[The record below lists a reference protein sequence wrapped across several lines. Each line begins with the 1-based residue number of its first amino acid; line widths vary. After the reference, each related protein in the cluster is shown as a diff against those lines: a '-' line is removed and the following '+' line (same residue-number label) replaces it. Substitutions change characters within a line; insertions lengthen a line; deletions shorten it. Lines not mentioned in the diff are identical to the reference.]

1 MGDKELKA
9 HAIIHTCAITSAIAA
24 GAYSAIPVVGP
35 LGIIVGL
42 DTAFLTPLTI
52 GMVIYIGKL
61 FGHSYSFSTVMAGVG
76 QVVGMVLG
84 LTILRGVL
92 SIIPGVGSI
101 ANAAITFSLQETI
114 GWGAFMLLDSGGDIQ
129 NLGQYIKSNKD
140 DINEKV
146 KREKKN
152 KEEVERLIKNLPP
165 EKKQR
170 YDLLIKKISD
180 PGLSEKERANAMEES
195 IKLLMEE

>member
-1 MGDKELKA
+1 MCPAYINYLVDSANIEKSMAENGGFMGDKELKA

-61 FGHSYSFSTVMAGVG
+61 FGHSYSFSTIMAGVS

-84 LTILRGVL
+84 LNILRGVL
-92 SIIPGVGSI
+92 SIIPGAGSI
-101 ANAAITFSLQETI
+101 ANAAITFSLQETYV
-114 GWGAFMLLDSGGDIQ
+114 FS
-129 NLGQYIKSNKD
+129 
-140 DINEKV
+140 
-146 KREKKN
+146 
-152 KEEVERLIKNLPP
+152 
-165 EKKQR
+165 
-170 YDLLIKKISD
+170 
-180 PGLSEKERANAMEES
+180 
-195 IKLLMEE
+195 